1 MADFRRTGSIN
12 SLIQMIMFKTVVF
25 TFVMGFMFVPA
36 ESNKTVSS
44 SRYNS
49 YYFGTDSHHHHE
61 QVESFD
67 HYLLHVR
74 SLSSKSEQSAPNYQ
88 HHWPDIRF
96 GWRIIVGS
104 VIGFFGA
111 ACGSVGGVGGGG
123 IYVPMLTI
131 IIGFDAKSAVPISK
145 CMITGAALSTVYY
158 NLRRRHPTIDMPV
171 IDYNLT
177 LLMQPMLMLG
187 ISVGVILSEIFADW
201 MVTILLI
208 ILFLAISVLSFLK
221 GVETWKKETK
231 LKKEEVNR
239 CLESNGNE
247 NEDNHQPRNGTQ
259 TEMKTMVPI
268 LQNVYWKELGLLSFV
283 WIAFLILQIFKNRRE
298 TCSTLYWVLSAMQI
312 PVSMGVTLY
321 EAVGLYRGT
330 KMIASLGAER
340 GTSWRVHQLML
351 YAFVGLF
358 AGTVGGLLGLGGG
371 FIMGPLFLQLGVP
384 PQVSTATATFAMI
397 FSSSMSVVEYYLL
410 KRFPVPYALYLFA
423 VATLAALVGQHVVRK
438 IIKILGRAS
447 IIIFILVFTIF
458 TSAIFL
464 GGIGIV
470 NMTRKIKHHEYMGFE
485 KLCR

>member
-1 MADFRRTGSIN
+1 MDEFRRTISNI
-12 SLIQMIMFKTVVF
+12 SMIQMIMFRIVLF
-25 TFVMGFMFVPA
+25 TFVMGFMFVSA
-36 ESNKTVSS
+36 ESNKTTSS
-44 SRYNS
+44 SGYNS
-49 YYFGTDSHHHHE
+49 YYE

-67 HYLLHVR
+67 HYLLNVR
-74 SLSSKSEQSAPNYQ
+74 SLSRESEQSGPKYQ

-104 VIGFFGA
+104 VVGFFGA

-158 NLRRRHPTIDMPV
+158 NLKRRHPTLDMPV
-171 IDYNLT
+171 IDYHLT
-177 LLMQPMLMLG
+177 LLMQPILMLG

-208 ILFLAISVLSFLK
+208 ILFLAISMLSFLK

-231 LKKEEVNR
+231 FKKEEVKR
-239 CLESNGNE
+239 CLESNGNG
-247 NEDNHQPRNGTQ
+247 NEDNHQQSDQPRNSTQ
-259 TEMKTMVPI
+259 SEMKTMVPV
-268 LQNVYWKELGLLSFV
+268 LQNVYWKELGLLVFV
-283 WIAFLILQIFKNRRE
+283 WVAFLILQIFKNRRE
-298 TCSTLYWVLSAMQI
+298 TCSTLYWVLSALQI
-312 PVSMGVTLY
+312 PVSVGVTLY

-330 KMIASLGAER
+330 KVIASLGTDR
-340 GTSWRVHQLML
+340 DTKWRVYQLLL

-384 PQVSTATATFAMI
+384 PQVSTVTATFAMI
-397 FSSSMSVVEYYLL
+397 FSSSVSVVEYYLL
-410 KRFPVPYALYLFA
+410 KRFPVPYALCLFA

-438 IIKILGRAS
+438 IISVLGRAS

-470 NMTRKIKHHEYMGFE
+470 KMTRNVKHHDYMGFE